1 MGLGTLRRL
10 RPRGRGTHGARAAC
24 AAALAL
30 LTGGVAPGQAVAQ
43 AVTETAQSRVAV
55 MAPGTMARLQDMDF
69 GVMAQP
75 AVAATV
81 VLTPLATPSCG
92 ASAGLVRSGPCRSA
106 DFAVM
111 GRKNWIVR
119 IREMNNGTVTLA
131 GPGGATMTVTNLTL
145 RVVNMSP
152 ATGNAGGNAPGTLGR
167 YRITDN
173 SGLGRFS
180 IGGTLH
186 VGANQAPGVYNGT
199 LLMQV
204 QFN

>member
-1 MGLGTLRRL
+1 MEPGFLRRR
-10 RPRGRGTHGARAAC
+10 RPRGRRTDGLRAAGTG
-24 AAALAL
+24 LAL
-30 LTGGVAPGQAVAQ
+30 LAGALLPAPTIAQ
-43 AVTETAQSRVAV
+43 PVTETAQARVAV

-75 AVAATV
+75 AAAATV
-81 VLTPLATPSCG
+81 VLSPLATPTCG
-92 ASAGLVRSGPCRSA
+92 ASAGLVRNGPCRSA

-119 IREMNNGTVTLA
+119 LREMNNGTVTLT

-145 RVVNMSP
+145 RVVNLSP
-152 ATGNAGGNAPGTLGR
+152 VTGNAGGNAPGTLGR

-186 VGANQAPGVYNGT
+186 IGANQAPGVYTGT
-199 LLMQV
+199 LVMQV

>member
-1 MGLGTLRRL
+1 MNRGY
-10 RPRGRGTHGARAAC
+10 PRGRRPGGRRTRGLRAVR
-24 AAALAL
+24 AALAL
-30 LTGGVAPGQAVAQ
+30 LACAPLAAPALAQ
-43 AVTETAQSRVAV
+43 PVTETAQARVAV

-81 VLTPLATPSCG
+81 VLTPLATPTCG
-92 ASAGLVRSGPCRSA
+92 ASAGLVRTGTCRSA

-119 IREMNNGTVTLA
+119 IREMNNGTVTLT
-131 GPGGATMTVTNLTL
+131 GPGGATMTVTNLTM
-145 RVVNMSP
+145 RVVSL
-152 ATGNAGGNAPGTLGR
+152 ASAAGNAGGNAPGILGR

-173 SGLGRFS
+173 SGMGRFS
-180 IGGTLH
+180 IGGTLNI
-186 VGANQAPGVYNGT
+186 GANQAPGVYSGT
-199 LLMQV
+199 LVMQV